1 MTIRPGT
8 IRKKGTAGAVSAVV
22 AAAMLAGGAAP
33 VQAADFMMG
42 PVQAR
47 TSAFA
52 SLGTIIRAEKADPGL
67 EAIQAGNKNFDRWDP
82 VSTVAKF
89 TADVDLSYRNYGAF
103 LRGNA
108 WYDYEL
114 EKGNRPFGNAAN
126 NFTPG
131 EPLSDRGFPSE
142 QKFSGAQLLDAY
154 VYGEWDVAG
163 MPIGARAGRHALA
176 WGESMLLGGGI
187 NAINPYDVAALQ
199 RAGSELKEAL
209 LPVGMVSVEAGLTN
223 ELNVSAFY
231 QYEWEATRLPQCGTF
246 FSVFDGIQEGCTTID
261 FGSGY
266 PLSIG
271 DFEKP
276 DNGGQYGVAARYFSM
291 PLNTEFGAYYVN
303 YHSRNPIVAMSQ
315 PVPVDANFNP
325 TGVGRHKIIF
335 PEDIQILG
343 LSAATMIGSS
353 SVYGEVA
360 YRIDQPVQ
368 LNFND
373 VLFDPSAARGYDT
386 FDNWNL
392 ILGTMFS
399 LPRFLGSDETTVMAE
414 VGYNRTQGLPTD
426 GTYGNTTA
434 SAWGYRLF
442 ASMTYTDAF
451 LGVNVTPSLGLDHDV
466 NGVSADGIF
475 VKGRV
480 GATLGV
486 QFEYLKN
493 YLLDINY
500 TANMGKKK
508 DASGGYLNQSFDRD
522 FIGVAVTVNF

>member
-1 MTIRPGT
+1 MTIRSGT

-52 SLGTIIRAEKADPGL
+52 SLGTIIRAEKADPAL

-246 FSVFDGIQEGCTTID
+246 FSVFDGIQEGCTTMD
-261 FGSGY
+261 FGSGT
-266 PLSIG
+266 PLFEG
-271 DFEKP
+271 DFIKP
-276 DNGGQYGVAARYFSM
+276 DDGGQYGLAARYFSM

-303 YHSRNPIVAMSQ
+303 YHSRNPIIGFG
-315 PVPVDANFNP
+315 N
-325 TGVGRHKIIF
+325 TGRYQILF

-343 LSAATMIGSS
+343 LSAASMLGSS

-368 LNFND
+368 RD
-373 VLFDPSAARGYDT
+373 VNGILFAGVPNRGYDT

-475 VKGRV
+475 VKDRV

-508 DASGGYLNQSFDRD
+508 DASGVYLNPAHDRD